1 MNLFNRF
8 NNWPIWVRLL
18 LAIWLMLVLA
28 WSALIAWS
36 VYEQRNTALDQAV
49 TFSETMNEMTMAGLT
64 TLMIL
69 WKMDDRD
76 EFLDQILAL
85 HNMEDLRVLRAE
97 AVNRQF
103 GEGLAVSEPAN
114 AVEEQVLATGEA
126 HIEVEPG
133 GDHLYAVIPNVNA
146 RDYLGKNCM
155 ACHAMAEEGEVLGA
169 VSMRIGLQEVN
180 QAVFRFGTMVFGLAV
195 LLSIPLLG
203 VVYLFIKR
211 FVSAPLG
218 DMTERLED
226 IASGDGDL
234 TRRLPDRG
242 GDEIGRASLAFNH
255 TMDKFHDLVKRVVNT
270 ASRLTDAADRVSSV
284 TVQTNQG
291 VESQREQ
298 IEQVATAMNEMTA
311 TAQEV
316 ARNAQDAAHA
326 TRAGAEASE
335 RGQDV
340 VERTIASIDRLA
352 EEVQKASEVIRK
364 LAGDSERIGEVSDLI
379 REIAEQTNLLAL
391 NAAIEAARAGDAGRG
406 FAVVA
411 DEVRSL
417 ASRTHEST
425 QSIQEMISN
434 LQDETQAAVQV
445 MESGYDQAQQTVGQ
459 AGEAGEALQEI
470 ATSVQTISSSN
481 EQIASAAEEQ
491 SAVAEEISRNIT
503 SITDVAEQTATGSR
517 ETASAG
523 DELAKLA
530 RELKGLVGQFKV

>member
-1 MNLFNRF
+1 MNLVKRF

-18 LAIWLMLVLA
+18 LAIWLMLVVA
-28 WSALIAWS
+28 WSTLIAWS
-36 VYEQRNTALDQAV
+36 VYEQRNTALNQAV

-69 WKMDDRD
+69 WEMDERD

-85 HNMEDLRVLRAE
+85 HNMEDLRVLRSE
-97 AVNRQF
+97 AVSRQF
-103 GEGLAVSEPAN
+103 GEGLDISQPAN
-114 AVEEQVLATGEA
+114 DIEAQVLETGESHFEVEE
-126 HIEVEPG
+126 G
-133 GDHLYAVIPNVNA
+133 GDYLYAVIPNRNVQ
-146 RDYLGKNCM
+146 DYLGKNCM
-155 ACHAMAEEGEVLGA
+155 ACHAMADEGEVLGA
-169 VSMRIGLQEVN
+169 VSMRIGLHEVN
-180 QAVFRFGTMVFGLAV
+180 EAVFRFGTMVFGLAV
-195 LLSIPLLG
+195 LLSVPLLG

-218 DMTERLED
+218 DMTDRLED

-234 TRRLPDRG
+234 TRRLPERG
-242 GDEIGRASLAFNH
+242 EDEIGRASNAFNH
-255 TMDKFHDLVKRVVNT
+255 TMDKFHDLVSRVVT
-270 ASRLTDAADRVSSV
+270 SASRLTDAADRVSTV
-284 TVQTNQG
+284 TVQTNKG
-291 VESQREQ
+291 VQAQREQ

-326 TRAGAEASE
+326 TRSGADASD
-335 RGQDV
+335 RGRDV
-340 VERTIASIDRLA
+340 VERTIGSIDRLA

-364 LAGDSERIGEVSDLI
+364 LAADSERIGEVSELI

-425 QSIQEMISN
+425 QSIQEMISG
-434 LQDETQAAVQV
+434 LQEETQSAVQV
-445 MESGYDQAQQTVGQ
+445 MESGYQQTQQTVAQ
-459 AGEAGEALQEI
+459 AGEAGESLQEI
-470 ATSVQTISSSN
+470 ASSVQTISSSN
-481 EQIASAAEEQ
+481 EQIASAAEQQ
-491 SAVAEEISRNIT
+491 SAVAEEINRNIT
-503 SITDVAEQTATGSR
+503 SITDGAEQTAAGSR

-530 RELKGLVGQFKV
+530 RELKQLVGQFKV